1 MRFDCA
7 QRQKGGPMPDRIA
20 DLYQRHAH
28 AFDAARRRSFPE
40 RQWLERF
47 IRTIPKGGEILDL
60 GCGGGEP
67 IDRFLVDRGYRLTGI
82 DLAPSMISLAR
93 TRFFRHKW
101 IEADMRKFGAE
112 SSAYDGIIAWS
123 SLFHL
128 EAEMQEKLIQRIGVW
143 LKRGGVA
150 LFNSGP
156 DRGISIGEIAG
167 EELFHAS
174 LSPGEY
180 RAVFARSGLAEIAHK
195 IEDPDCGGM
204 TVWLVGR
211 V

>member
-1 MRFDCA
+1 
-7 QRQKGGPMPDRIA
+7 MPDRIA
-20 DLYQRHAH
+20 ELYQRHAH

-40 RQWLERF
+40 RAWLDRF
-47 IRTIPKGGEILDL
+47 IRHLPREGAVLDL

-67 IDRFLVDRGYRLTGI
+67 VARYLVDRSLHLTGVDI
-82 DLAPSMISLAR
+82 APTMVQLAR
-93 TRFFRHKW
+93 TRFPRHRW

-112 SSAYDGIIAWS
+112 SNAYDGIIAWS

-128 EAEMQEKLIQRIGVW
+128 DVEWQEKLIPRIAVW

-150 LFNSGP
+150 LFNTGP
-156 DRGISIGEIAG
+156 ARGVAIGELEG

-174 LSPGEY
+174 LAPAEY
-180 RAVFARSGLAEIAHK
+180 RAIFASSGLAVIAHR

-204 TVWLVGR
+204 TVWLVGKT
-211 V
+211 

>member
-1 MRFDCA
+1 MA
-7 QRQKGGPMPDRIA
+7 DRIA

-40 RQWLERF
+40 RHWLEQFARA
-47 IRTIPKGGEILDL
+47 IPAGGEILDL

-67 IDRFLVDRGYRLTGI
+67 IDRFLIDRGYHLTGVDI
-82 DLAPSMISLAR
+82 APSMVQLAR

-123 SLFHL
+123 SLLHL
-128 EAEMQEKLIQRIGVW
+128 DPAMQEKLIQRIGVW

-150 LFNSGP
+150 LFNTGT
-156 DRGISIGEIAG
+156 DRGVGIGDLAG
-167 EELFHAS
+167 EELHPAS
-174 LSPGEY
+174 LLPGEY
-180 RAVFARSGLAEIAHK
+180 RAIFAKSGLAELAHRA
-195 IEDPDCGGM
+195 EDPDCGG
-204 TVWLVGR
+204 TSVWLVGR
-211 V
+211 A

>member
-1 MRFDCA
+1 
-7 QRQKGGPMPDRIA
+7 MPDRIA
-20 DLYQRHAH
+20 ELYQRHAH
-28 AFDAARRRSFPE
+28 AFDAARRRNFPE
-40 RQWLERF
+40 RIWLDRF
-47 IRTIPKGGEILDL
+47 ARHLPGSGELLDL

-67 IDRFLVDRGYRLTGI
+67 VARYFVDRGFHLTGVDI
-82 DLAPSMISLAR
+82 APTMIQLAR
-93 TRFFRHKW
+93 TRFPRHRW

-112 SSAYDGIIAWS
+112 SSTYDGIIAWS

-128 EAEMQEKLIQRIGVW
+128 DVEWQQKLIPRIAVW

-150 LFNSGP
+150 LFNTGP
-156 DRGISIGEIAG
+156 ARGIAIGELEG

-174 LSPGEY
+174 LAPAEY
-180 RAVFARSGLAEIAHK
+180 RALFASCGLAVIAHR
-195 IEDPDCGGM
+195 IEDPECGGM

>member
-1 MRFDCA
+1 
-7 QRQKGGPMPDRIA
+7 MPDRIA
-20 DLYQRHAH
+20 ELYQRHAH

-40 RQWLERF
+40 RIWLDRF
-47 IRTIPKGGEILDL
+47 IRHLPRDGEVLDL

-67 IDRFLVDRGYRLTGI
+67 VARYLIDRNLQLTGI
-82 DLAPSMISLAR
+82 DVASAMIQLAR
-93 TRFFRHKW
+93 TRFPRHRW

-112 SSAYDGIIAWS
+112 SNAYDGIVAWS

-128 EAEMQEKLIQRIGVW
+128 NVEWQAKLIPRIAVW
-143 LKRGGVA
+143 LRRGGVA
-150 LFNSGP
+150 LFNTGP
-156 DRGISIGEIAG
+156 AHGTALGELEG

-174 LSPGEY
+174 LAPAEY
-180 RAVFARSGLAEIAHK
+180 RAIFASSGLAVIAHR

-204 TVWLVGR
+204 TAWLVGK

>member
-1 MRFDCA
+1 
-7 QRQKGGPMPDRIA
+7 MPDRIA

-28 AFDAARRRSFPE
+28 AFDAARRSSFPE
-40 RQWLERF
+40 RKWLERF
-47 IRTIPKGGEILDL
+47 IRTIPKGGDILDL

-67 IDRFLVDRGYRLTGI
+67 IDRFLIDRGYRLTGVDI
-82 DLAPSMISLAR
+82 AASMIRLAR

-128 EAEMQEKLIQRIGVW
+128 DHDMQEKLIQRIGVW

-150 LFNSGP
+150 LFNTGP
-156 DRGISIGEIAG
+156 QHGISIGELAG
-167 EELFHAS
+167 EDLFHAS

-180 RAVFARSGLAEIAHK
+180 RSVFAKSGLAELAHR
-195 IEDPDCGGM
+195 IEDPECGGA